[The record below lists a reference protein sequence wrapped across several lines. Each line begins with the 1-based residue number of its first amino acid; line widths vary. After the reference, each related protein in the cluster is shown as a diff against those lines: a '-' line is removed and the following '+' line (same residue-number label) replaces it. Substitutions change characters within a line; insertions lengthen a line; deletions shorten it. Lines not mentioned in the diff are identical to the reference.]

1 MEDILNAL
9 GVEKIEI
16 YFQPIVSLQK
26 LKVVGLEAL
35 SRGINQGKIVPPA
48 YLFSLAKELDFNL
61 ELDRICRKLAL
72 CEFKKIRQQYNDLL
86 LFLNHDPSLLDK
98 NGVMHGFT
106 YQLVK
111 EIGLPPRSIVIEI
124 CESKVT
130 NMDSL
135 SRFVSDYKKYGFLLA
150 LDDVGNSHSNLNRI
164 PELKPDILKI
174 DRGLIKDVDKSW
186 HKNKILKSISY
197 LAREIRTLIIAE
209 GVETKEE
216 IMEILEIGVEFF
228 QGFYFEKPKSPDKI
242 TFNIIEN
249 KAKEIVIICIM

>member
-1 MEDILNAL
+1 M
-9 GVEKIEI
+9 
-16 YFQPIVSLQK
+16 
-26 LKVVGLEAL
+26 
-35 SRGINQGKIVPPA
+35 
-48 YLFSLAKELDFNL
+48 
-61 ELDRICRKLAL
+61 
-72 CEFKKIRQQYNDLL
+72 
-86 LFLNHDPSLLDK
+86 
-98 NGVMHGFT
+98 
-106 YQLVK
+106 
-111 EIGLPPRSIVIEI
+111 
-124 CESKVT
+124 
-130 NMDSL
+130 
-135 SRFVSDYKKYGFLLA
+135 A